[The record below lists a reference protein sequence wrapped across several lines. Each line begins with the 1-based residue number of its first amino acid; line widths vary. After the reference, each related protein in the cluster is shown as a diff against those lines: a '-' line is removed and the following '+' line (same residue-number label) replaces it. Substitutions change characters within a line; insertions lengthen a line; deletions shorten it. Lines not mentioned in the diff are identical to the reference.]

1 MRERT
6 LYEERAIT
14 RDRLYAF
21 ATPWKRWTLVETLD
35 KKREKEAPSQENLE
49 TAPPREVH
57 NPRVVGSSPTGPTI
71 PKSMTGFDLSGRT
84 TARGA

>member
-35 KKREKEAPSQENLE
+35 KKRGTISRKSRNGAP
-49 TAPPREVH
+49 TR
-57 NPRVVGSSPTGPTI
+57 SS
-71 PKSMTGFDLSGRT
+71 
-84 TARGA
+84 